1 MKKIFSF
8 LLIATVCFLAAA
20 QELPQF
26 KSGSYEGWA
35 YNNPNVVIDGNNV
48 ADGKIV
54 LYVDS
59 EGRVLTLT
67 SPEFTCQG
75 IDSICASVM
84 WYIRSSKLNHPNF
97 NLAKT
102 ALTMAIDDADG
113 QPVDSVTC
121 VPHDK
126 VSTQTLT
133 LTLAVPKGLSQAR
146 LRFVSWQADVVSSG
160 AIKRAL
166 LTAIAATAPHDVT
179 PGDVDEDGHIGM
191 DDLTELINYLLTSQ
205 GDGINLQGA
214 DVDGSGVVN
223 MDDLT
228 DLINIL
234 LTVGGL

>member
-1 MKKIFSF
+1 MKKILSI
-8 LLIATVCFLAAA
+8 LLIAAMCCLFATA

-26 KSGSYEGWA
+26 KSSTMQGWT
-35 YNNPNVVIDGNNV
+35 YNNPGVDFIPSDVS
-48 ADGKIV
+48 DGKIV

-84 WYIRSSKLNHPNF
+84 WYIRSSKLNHPDF
-97 NLAKT
+97 SLAKT

-113 QPVDSVTC
+113 QPLDSVTC

-179 PGDVDEDGHIGM
+179 PGDVDDDGHIGM

-214 DVDGSGVVN
+214 DVDGSGFVN

-228 DLINIL
+228 DLINYL
-234 LTVGGL
+234 LLH